1 MVGSQSKQ
9 LHELLQA
16 FTSTSAVD
24 VFQPMAEK
32 LELQPSEAKSALL
45 NEIST
50 KYPYI
55 EQTSTQLIDLL
66 MPQLQGFMLAACQ
79 QALEKGHQAAMVQQ
93 QSDEDEQLSKALA
106 QLATLTKKHS
116 VQSKELAASEQLNIK
131 QTEQLSILQKTKA
144 LQEDSNSE
152 LEAELSQLK
161 EVFEKSSEENSMI
174 KKQLDESKVET
185 EKFQHLIEQTDHAL
199 TKQKEHNALQ
209 STKLKELITQRSEEN
224 SSLDEKF
231 EQQSQDVTLLKDEN
245 KVLVSE
251 DKQKTKALADK
262 TQEIT
267 TLNKTI
273 EKLDSTAKEKDLV
286 IERLQKLGDS
296 LTSKELE
303 FEQENQ
309 KLAEA
314 LNDVKKALSGSNDE
328 LSNITQTNASINE
341 SNHKYKKENNRLL
354 EEMNALEQNLSVT
367 KKEFSTLEQGSK
379 DTLESL
385 EQNAKEQIKTLEA
398 QSQTEKE
405 ALEQASKDKIAE
417 LELQHQ
423 VKLDKLEQHSKAIKD
438 NADASSTKTEGRFN
452 DLKKD
457 LREETKRLEASLLEA
472 QSNIESLEQDKQ
484 DFIEQVDKFKELE
497 LEYKDEIL
505 TSRSKLEAQ
514 DNELNFAKGRNS
526 SMQSRQETEIHQAR
540 TAYESLRSENL
551 EHVQVIEDL
560 EAKVM
565 EFKLKFEYAQ
575 KQLVS

>member
-1 MVGSQSKQ
+1 MNNRAINNNIKSSKGIKMVGSQSKQ

-93 QSDEDEQLSKALA
+93 QSDEDEQLNKALA
-106 QLATLTKKHS
+106 QLAALTKKHS

-131 QTEQLSILQKTKA
+131 QTEQLSILQKAKA
-144 LQEDSNSE
+144 LHEGSSSE

-161 EVFEKSSEENSMI
+161 AVFEKSSEENSMI
-174 KKQLDESKVET
+174 KKQLDESNVEI

-199 TKQKEHNALQ
+199 TKQKEHNELQ
-209 STKLKELITQRSEEN
+209 STKLKELIAQRNEES

-231 EQQSQDVTLLKDEN
+231 DQHAQEVDLLKDEN
-245 KVLVSE
+245 KALTITDE
-251 DKQKTKALADK
+251 QKTKILSDK
-262 TQEIT
+262 TQEIA
-267 TLNKTI
+267 TLNSAI
-273 EKLDSTAKEKDLV
+273 EKLDSTTKEKDLV
-286 IERLQKLGDS
+286 IERLKKLGDS

-303 FEQENQ
+303 FKQENK
-309 KLAEA
+309 KLAEE
-314 LNDVKKALSGSNDE
+314 LNDVQKALSGSNDE
-328 LSNITQTNASINE
+328 LSNIEETNASINE
-341 SNHKYKKENNRLL
+341 SNHKYQKENNRLL

-367 KKEFSTLEQGSK
+367 KQDLATLEQGSK
-379 DTLESL
+379 DTLNSL
-385 EQNAKEQIKTLEA
+385 EQE
-398 QSQTEKE
+398 
-405 ALEQASKDKIAE
+405 SKDKIAE
-417 LELQHQ
+417 LALEHQ
-423 VKLDKLEQHSKAIKD
+423 VKLDELEQHSKAIKD
-438 NADASSTKTEGRFN
+438 NAEASSTKTEGRFN

-472 QSNIESLEQDKQ
+472 QSNIESLEQDKK
-484 DFIEQVDKFKELE
+484 DFIEQVEKFKELE

-551 EHVQVIEDL
+551 EHVQIIEDL

>member
-1 MVGSQSKQ
+1 MNNRAINNNIKSSKGIKMVGSQSKQ

-93 QSDEDEQLSKALA
+93 QSDEDEQLNKALA
-106 QLATLTKKHS
+106 QLAALTKKHS

-131 QTEQLSILQKTKA
+131 QTEQLSILQKAKA
-144 LQEDSNSE
+144 LHEGSSSE

-161 EVFEKSSEENSMI
+161 AVFEKSSEENSMI
-174 KKQLDESKVET
+174 KKQLDESNVEI

-199 TKQKEHNALQ
+199 TKQKEHNELQ
-209 STKLKELITQRSEEN
+209 STKLKELIAQRNEES

-231 EQQSQDVTLLKDEN
+231 DQHAQEVDLLKDEN
-245 KVLVSE
+245 KALTITDE
-251 DKQKTKALADK
+251 QKTKILSDK
-262 TQEIT
+262 TQEIA
-267 TLNKTI
+267 TLNSAI
-273 EKLDSTAKEKDLV
+273 EKLDSTTKEKDLV
-286 IERLQKLGDS
+286 IERLKKLGDS

-303 FEQENQ
+303 FKQENK
-309 KLAEA
+309 KLAEE
-314 LNDVKKALSGSNDE
+314 LNDVQKALSGSNDE
-328 LSNITQTNASINE
+328 LSNIEETNASINE
-341 SNHKYKKENNRLL
+341 SNHKYQKENNRLL

-367 KKEFSTLEQGSK
+367 KQDLATLEQGSK
-379 DTLESL
+379 DTLNSL
-385 EQNAKEQIKTLEA
+385 EQE
-398 QSQTEKE
+398 
-405 ALEQASKDKIAE
+405 SKDKIAE
-417 LELQHQ
+417 LALEHQ
-423 VKLDKLEQHSKAIKD
+423 VKLDELEQHSKAIKD
-438 NADASSTKTEGRFN
+438 NAEASSTKTEGRFN

-472 QSNIESLEQDKQ
+472 QSNIESLEQDKK

-551 EHVQVIEDL
+551 EHVQIIEDL

>member
-1 MVGSQSKQ
+1 MVGSQGKQ

-32 LELQPSEAKSALL
+32 LELQPSEAQSAIL

-55 EQTSTQLIDLL
+55 EQTSAQLIDLL

-93 QSDEDEQLSKALA
+93 QSDEDEQLNKALA

-116 VQSKELAASEQLNIK
+116 LQSKELEASEQLNIK
-131 QTEQLSILQKTKA
+131 QTEQLSILQKTKK
-144 LQEDSNSE
+144 LNEDSSSE
-152 LEAELSQLK
+152 LENELSQLK
-161 EVFEKSSEENSMI
+161 GVFEKSTEENLMI
-174 KKQLDESKVET
+174 KKQLDESKVEI
-185 EKFQHLIEQTDHAL
+185 EKFEHLIEQTDHAL
-199 TKQKEHNALQ
+199 TKQKEHNELQ

-231 EQQSQDVTLLKDEN
+231 DLQVQEVTLLKDEN
-245 KVLVSE
+245 KALLATDE
-251 DKQKTKALADK
+251 QRTKIILDKE
-262 TQEIT
+262 QEFE
-267 TLNKTI
+267 TLNSTI
-273 EKLDSTAKEKDLV
+273 TKLDSAAKEKDLV
-286 IERLQKLGDS
+286 IERLKKLGDS
-296 LTSKELE
+296 LASKELE
-303 FEQENQ
+303 FEKENQ
-309 KLAEA
+309 KLAEE
-314 LNDVKKALSGSNDE
+314 LNDAQHALSGSNDE
-328 LSNITQTNASINE
+328 LANIEETNASINE
-341 SNHKYKKENNRLL
+341 SNNKYQKENSRLL
-354 EEMNALEQNLSVT
+354 EEMNKLEQNLSVT
-367 KKEFSTLEQGSK
+367 QQELEALELGSKGNLEALEQS
-379 DTLESL
+379 
-385 EQNAKEQIKTLEA
+385 AKVQIKTLEE
-398 QSQTEKE
+398 QSKTEKE
-405 ALEQASKDKIAE
+405 ALEQESKAKIDE

-423 VKLDKLEQHSKAIKD
+423 AKLDKLEQQSKAIKD

-472 QSNIESLEQDKQ
+472 QNNIESLEQDKQ
-484 DFIEQVDKFKELE
+484 DFIEQVDKLKELE

-551 EHVQVIEDL
+551 EHVQIIEDL

>member
-55 EQTSTQLIDLL
+55 EQSSTQLVDLL
-66 MPQLQGFMLAACQ
+66 IPQLQGFMLSACQ

-93 QSDEDEQLSKALA
+93 QSDEDEQLNKAIQ
-106 QLATLTKKHS
+106 QLAALTKKHS
-116 VQSKELAASEQLNIK
+116 VQSKELEASEQLNIK
-131 QTEQLSILQKTKA
+131 QIEQLKA
-144 LQEDSNSE
+144 LQNDKKLNEDKNSE
-152 LEAELSQLK
+152 FKEELSKLK
-161 EVFEKSSEENSMI
+161 MAFEDTSEENLAI
-174 KKQLDESKVET
+174 KKQLDESKVEI
-185 EKFQHLIEQTDHAL
+185 EKFQHIVEQTEHAL
-199 TKQKEHNALQ
+199 TKQKEHNELQ

-224 SSLDEKF
+224 SSLDEKLDQHAQ
-231 EQQSQDVTLLKDEN
+231 EVHLLKDEN
-245 KVLVSE
+245 KALVTTDE
-251 DKQKTKALADK
+251 QKTKTLSDK
-262 TQEIT
+262 TQEIA
-267 TLNKTI
+267 TLNSEI
-273 EKLDSTAKEKDLV
+273 ERFDSTVKEKDLV

-296 LTSKELE
+296 LTSKELNL
-303 FEQENQ
+303 EQENK
-309 KLAEA
+309 KLTEA
-314 LNDVKKALSGSNDE
+314 LNESQKALMGSNDE
-328 LSNITQTNASINE
+328 LSNIAQTNATMSE
-341 SNHKYKKENNRLL
+341 SNNKYQKENTRLL
-354 EEMNALEQNLSVT
+354 EEMDSLEQSLTVT
-367 KKEFSTLEQGSK
+367 KDELATLEQGSK
-379 DTLESL
+379 NKIETLE
-385 EQNAKEQIKTLEA
+385 QGTKAQIKTLEE
-398 QSQTEKE
+398 QSQAQKE
-405 ALEQASKDKIAE
+405 ALEQESKAKMDE
-417 LELQHQ
+417 LEQQ
-423 VKLDKLEQHSKAIKD
+423 YQAKLEELEQQTTKLKE
-438 NADASSTKTEGRFN
+438 NAEASTTKNEGRFN

-457 LREETKRLEASLLEA
+457 LREEAKRLEASLLEA
-472 QSNIESLEQDKQ
+472 QNNIATLEQDKKE
-484 DFIEQVDKFKELE
+484 FIDQVSQLKELE

-505 TSRSKLEAQ
+505 KSRSKLEVQ

-551 EHVQVIEDL
+551 EYIQTIEDL